1 MKSSARPNFGV
12 QFGLLKIVSCMQLR
26 LRSIT
31 VIGSSQWAIAK
42 LREVV
47 GWDAGAIV
55 GQGAEVWRRALSL
68 IMTSQ

>member
-1 MKSSARPNFGV
+1 MNV
-12 QFGLLKIVSCMQLR
+12 V
-26 LRSIT
+26 
-31 VIGSSQWAIAK
+31 GSSQWAIAK

-68 IMTSQ
+68 IMTS